1 MDGVRNV
8 SNATYLA
15 PGVTS
20 EVCTTYTQKKENSF
34 YVHFYDTLHTSFCDS
49 FTSLSLPFSPS
60 LSLSLPLSP
69 SLSSLHQTPSPK
81 CHHVSLSTLL
91 CTGKSFDRVIL
102 PPHVLSLL
110 EDFNISCLICA
121 YLESR
126 KHYGMCRLT
135 VTERWENPGLGQV
148 VGSLRSPMKWHTG
161 VCINIVLAWLCK
173 HTY

>member
-1 MDGVRNV
+1 MQRILHLV
-8 SNATYLA
+8 SRLKYAQRTRKRKKIVFMSTFMTHYILHS
-15 PGVTS
+15 VTPS
-20 EVCTTYTQKKENSF
+20 
-34 YVHFYDTLHTSFCDS
+34 
-49 FTSLSLPFSPS
+49 PPS

-69 SLSSLHQTPSPK
+69 FLSSLHQTPSPK

-135 VTERWENPGLGQV
+135 VTERWGNPGLGQV
-148 VGSLRSPMKWHTG
+148 ALFAHQ
-161 VCINIVLAWLCK
+161 
-173 HTY
+173 